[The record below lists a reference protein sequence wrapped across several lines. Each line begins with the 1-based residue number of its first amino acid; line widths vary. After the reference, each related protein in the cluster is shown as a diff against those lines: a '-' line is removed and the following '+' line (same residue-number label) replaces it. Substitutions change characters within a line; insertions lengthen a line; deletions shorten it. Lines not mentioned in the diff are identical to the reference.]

1 MKRRRRSA
9 DFFEDGIWF
18 SQDESMTEPIK
29 KSEPWNIDG
38 IVWDRISE
46 AVRGL
51 RFGSVEIIVQDGR
64 VVQIER
70 TEKFR
75 LDEARMVRFS
85 SGRG

>member
-1 MKRRRRSA
+1 
-9 DFFEDGIWF
+9 
-18 SQDESMTEPIK
+18 MTEPIK
-29 KSEPWNIDG
+29 KNEPWNMDG
-38 IVWDRISE
+38 RVLDRISE

-75 LDEARMVRFS
+75 LDEARMVRLS
-85 SGRG
+85 SGRR

>member
-1 MKRRRRSA
+1 M
-9 DFFEDGIWF
+9 GF
-18 SQDESMTEPIK
+18 SRDESMTEPSK
-29 KSEPWNIDG
+29 KNEPWNMDG
-38 IVWDRISE
+38 SVLDRISE

>member
-1 MKRRRRSA
+1 M
-9 DFFEDGIWF
+9 DGR
-18 SQDESMTEPIK
+18 
-29 KSEPWNIDG
+29 
-38 IVWDRISE
+38 VLDRISE

-75 LDEARMVRFS
+75 LDEARMVRLS
-85 SGRG
+85 SGRR

>member
-1 MKRRRRSA
+1 ML
-9 DFFEDGIWF
+9 
-18 SQDESMTEPIK
+18 
-29 KSEPWNIDG
+29 
-38 IVWDRISE
+38 DRISE

-75 LDEARMVRFS
+75 LDEARMVRLS